1 MDKFDEESMLANA
14 FSHRTEKAESD
25 KVVAM
30 LDRSQLENEP
40 PLFIHL
46 GPIMLTRLIDCFDR
60 CVSPDGLTGPPGRGG
75 RGRSCH
81 FGALQHSH
89 SRAVPS

>member
-1 MDKFDEESMLANA
+1 
-14 FSHRTEKAESD
+14 
-25 KVVAM
+25 M

-40 PLFIHL
+40 RLFIHL

-81 FGALQHSH
+81 FGALQQVEGDAECDDSLVAA
-89 SRAVPS
+89 R